1 MKQNWKWKIPLILL
15 VRRTFYLNPLQ
26 RLILF
31 KRNFFK
37 HLFFTSVYIKPNECS
52 KYMYFTYQENF
63 VLTFKIVESFQ
74 CILRFLLS
82 FSLILL
88 GWQSR
93 YTICLMSLYSLNEF
107 FPPFM
112 LEIWLIVSLQL
123 LFWFLFLL
131 LLLFLG
137 CLLVF
142 TRVVNQHILLFYHL
156 LVFYHLIFLL

>member
-1 MKQNWKWKIPLILL
+1 MENPTH
-15 VRRTFYLNPLQ
+15 TFSGANLPLQ

-31 KRNFFK
+31 KRNFLK
-37 HLFFTSVYIKPNECS
+37 HLFFTSVYSKPNERS

-88 GWQSR
+88 GWKSR
-93 YTICLMSLYSLNEF
+93 YTICLMSLYSLNELI
-107 FPPFM
+107 PPFISANNTGN
-112 LEIWLIVSLQL
+112 LVNSFFAVSIIG
-123 LFWFLFLL
+123 FLFLL

-142 TRVVNQHILLFYHL
+142 TWVVNQHILLFYHL
-156 LVFYHLIFLL
+156 LVFYHLILLL